1 MINKKYL
8 ITNGCSFT
16 EGHLLG
22 NDCAWPKFLGEELD
36 LEVINL
42 GKGGTGNEII
52 TQNTINYSVLN
63 PDVSKDSLFVIQ
75 LSECLRYL
83 INWDGVDNSMYWHLT
98 PQQFIRN
105 NGFDNWDLDFPI
117 NKAIYDSR
125 NHLGQFYTNIT
136 FSLLKTYWNI
146 INFVNFCEGNDY
158 PYLIFDGINNHIPH
172 QESEK
177 LKFGVHIKKWFLT
190 GPSDQKF
197 EIVVE
202 KTDNLKEF
210 IKDVQSPILLYDLI
224 EYIKDLKYYHS
235 SPTLHSFITTDR
247 DDGLNSEYHEG
258 NQGHPNELGAKMW
271 AKHLVKVLQEK
282 FDEIK

>member
-146 INFVNFCEGNDY
+146 INFVNF
-158 PYLIFDGINNHIPH
+158 
-172 QESEK
+172 
-177 LKFGVHIKKWFLT
+177 
-190 GPSDQKF
+190 
-197 EIVVE
+197 
-202 KTDNLKEF
+202 
-210 IKDVQSPILLYDLI
+210 
-224 EYIKDLKYYHS
+224 
-235 SPTLHSFITTDR
+235 
-247 DDGLNSEYHEG
+247 
-258 NQGHPNELGAKMW
+258 
-271 AKHLVKVLQEK
+271 
-282 FDEIK
+282 

>member
-75 LSECLRYL
+75 LSECLRDL
-83 INWDGVDNSMYWHLT
+83 ISWDGVDNSMYWHLT

-136 FSLLKTYWNI
+136 FSLIKTYWNI
-146 INFVNFCEGNDY
+146 INFVNFCEGNNY
-158 PYLIFDGINNHIPH
+158 SYLIFDGINNHIPYKKD
-172 QESEK
+172 EK
-177 LKFGVHIKKWFLT
+177 WYLSGSGDYEKY
-190 GPSDQKF
+190 

-202 KTDNLKEF
+202 ETDNLKEF
-210 IKDVQSPILLYDLI
+210 IKQEQSPILLYDLI
-224 EYIKDLKYYHS
+224 EYIKDLKYYHN

-247 DDGLNSEYHEG
+247 DDGLNSDYHEG

>member
-1 MINKKYL
+1 MKKYKYL

-16 EGHLLG
+16 EGHSLG
-22 NDCAWPKFLGEELD
+22 NDGAWPKFLGEELD

-42 GKGGTGNEII
+42 AKGGTGNEII
-52 TQNTINYSVLN
+52 IQNTINYSVLN

-98 PQQFIRN
+98 PSQFIGN

-117 NKAIYDSR
+117 TKAIYDSR

-136 FSLLKTYWNI
+136 FSLIKTYWNI
-146 INFVNFCEGNDY
+146 INFVNFCEGNNY
-158 PYLIFDGINNHIPH
+158 SYLIFDGINNHIPYKND
-172 QESEK
+172 EK
-177 LKFGVHIKKWFLT
+177 WYLSSSSGDEKY
-190 GPSDQKF
+190 

-202 KTDNLKEF
+202 ETDNLKEF
-210 IKDVQSPILLYDLI
+210 IKHQQSPILLYDLI
-224 EYIKDLKYYHS
+224 EYIKGLKYYHN
-235 SPTLHSFITTDR
+235 SPTLLSFIIDR
-247 DDGLNSEYHEG
+247 DNGLNSEYHEG

-271 AKHLVKVLQEK
+271 AKHLVNVLQEK
-282 FDEIK
+282 FDEVE